1 MKNRSVALLLE
12 TSNAYSRGLLDGII
26 GFVQQH
32 RGWSVYLPEQERG
45 ADPPEWLRR
54 WKGDGIIAR
63 IETHEIAR
71 AVTATKLPVVDLSAG
86 RFIENIPWLETDD
99 RRIAAQAAEHLLER
113 GFRNLAFCGD
123 PGFNWS
129 TLREQSFEACVR
141 DVGATYFCH
150 HSIAR
155 TDSGYSWNRDR
166 RGLIQWLKKLP
177 RPVGIMACYDIKA
190 QQLLAI
196 CRDEDIAVPDEVAVI
211 GVDNDRRLCELCDPP
226 LSSVMPNS
234 WKTGYEAASLL
245 DRMMRGETVSTEGR
259 LVPPLGVKT
268 RHSTDVLAINDA
280 DIVAA
285 IRIIREQAC
294 NGLTVQQL
302 MKQVPMSRR
311 IFERRFQQLLGRTP
325 HAEILRMR
333 IDRCR
338 QLLAETDLPLT
349 EIARAAGFPHAEY
362 LSVSFKRET
371 GQTPRAFRTSH
382 RGGSGNSNPLM
393 TMSISVQPTFRK
405 TSNSQ

>member
-71 AVTATKLPVVDLSAG
+71 AVSATKLPVVDLSAG
-86 RFIENIPWLETDD
+86 RFLENIPWLETDD
-99 RRIAAQAAEHLLER
+99 RRIAEVAAEHLLER

-129 TLREQSFEACVR
+129 KLREQSFEACVR
-141 DVGATYFCH
+141 SIGAAYFCH
-150 HSIAR
+150 HSAPR
-155 TDSGYSWNRDR
+155 TDADYSWNRDR
-166 RGLIQWLKKLP
+166 RGLIQWLRKLP
-177 RPVGIMACYDIKA
+177 RPIGIMACYDIKA

-196 CRDEDIAVPDEVAVI
+196 CREEDIAVPDEVAVI

-226 LSSVMPNS
+226 LSSVVPNS
-234 WKTGYEAASLL
+234 WKTGYESASLL
-245 DRMMRGETVSTEGR
+245 DRMMRGERVSTEGR
-259 LVPPLGVKT
+259 LIPPLGVKT
-268 RHSTDVLAINDA
+268 RHSTDVLAIDDA

-285 IRIIREQAC
+285 IRIIRDQSC
-294 NGLTVQQL
+294 KGLTVHQL
-302 MKQVPMSRR
+302 MRQVPMSRR
-311 IFERRFQQLLGRTP
+311 IFERRFQNLLGRTP
-325 HAEILRMR
+325 HAEIVRIR

-362 LSVSFKRET
+362 LSVTFKRET
-371 GQTPRAFRTSH
+371 GQTPREFRLEH
-382 RGGSGNSNPLM
+382 RIRG
-393 TMSISVQPTFRK
+393 
-405 TSNSQ
+405 

>member
-1 MKNRSVALLLE
+1 MRNRSVALLLE

-32 RGWSVYLPEQERG
+32 RSWSVYLPEQERG

-71 AVTATKLPVVDLSAG
+71 AVRATRLPVVDVSAG
-86 RFIENIPWLETDD
+86 RFIEEIPWLETDD
-99 RRIAAQAAEHLLER
+99 QKIASLAADHLLQR
-113 GFRNLAFCGD
+113 GFRNLAFCAD
-123 PGFNWS
+123 PGFQWS
-129 TLREQSFEACVR
+129 VLRQQQFAKSVAEAGANYFLHQSV
-141 DVGATYFCH
+141 
-150 HSIAR
+150 AR

-166 RGLIQWLKKLP
+166 KSLLNWLRKLP

-196 CRDEDIAVPDEVAVI
+196 CRDEGIAVPDEVAVI

-226 LSSVMPNS
+226 LSSVVPNS
-234 WKTGYEAASLL
+234 WKTGFEAASLL
-245 DRMMRGETVSTEGR
+245 DRMMAGENVGNHPR
-259 LVPPLGVKT
+259 LIPPLGVQT
-268 RHSTDVLAINDA
+268 RQSTDVLAINDP

-285 IRIIREQAC
+285 LRLIRIKAC
-294 NGLTVQQL
+294 EGISVQQIV
-302 MKQVPMSRR
+302 KQIPMSRR
-311 IFERRFQQLLGRTP
+311 VFENRFQKLVGRTP
-325 HAEILRMR
+325 HAEILRLR

-338 QLLAETDLPLT
+338 QLLSETDLPLT

-362 LSVSFKRET
+362 LSVTFKREV
-371 GQTPRAFRTSH
+371 GETPREFRNNNRSSQRNTP
-382 RGGSGNSNPLM
+382 RESG
-393 TMSISVQPTFRK
+393 VK
-405 TSNSQ
+405 

>member
-1 MKNRSVALLLE
+1 MA
-12 TSNAYSRGLLDGII
+12 
-26 GFVQQH
+26 
-32 RGWSVYLPEQERG
+32 
-45 ADPPEWLRR
+45 
-54 WKGDGIIAR
+54 
-63 IETHEIAR
+63 
-71 AVTATKLPVVDLSAG
+71 ATKLPVVDLSAG

-99 RRIAAQAAEHLLER
+99 RRIAELAAEHLLER

-129 TLREQSFEACVR
+129 KLREQSFETCVR
-141 DVGATYFCH
+141 NSGAAYFCH
-150 HSIAR
+150 HSTAR
-155 TDSGYSWNRDR
+155 TDASYSWNRDR

-226 LSSVMPNS
+226 LSSVVPNS
-234 WKTGYEAASLL
+234 WKTGYEAAAVL
-245 DRMMRGETVSTEGR
+245 DQLMRGEVVSCDGR
-259 LVPPLGVKT
+259 LIPPLGVKT

-285 IRIIREQAC
+285 IRIIRDQAC
-294 NGLTVQQL
+294 KGLTVQQL
-302 MKQVPMSRR
+302 MRQVPMSRR

-325 HAEILRMR
+325 HAEILRIR

-338 QLLAETDLPLT
+338 QLLSETDLPLT

-362 LSVSFKRET
+362 LSVTFKRET
-371 GQTPRAFRTSH
+371 GQTPREFRFEH
-382 RGGSGNSNPLM
+382 RTRG
-393 TMSISVQPTFRK
+393 
-405 TSNSQ
+405 

>member
-71 AVTATKLPVVDLSAG
+71 AVAATKLPVVDVSAG

-99 RRIAAQAAEHLLER
+99 RRIAELAAEHLLER

-129 TLREQSFEACVR
+129 KLREQSFEGCVR
-141 DVGATYFCH
+141 NFGAAYFCH

-155 TDSGYSWNRDR
+155 TDARYSWNRDR

-226 LSSVMPNS
+226 LSSVVPNA
-234 WKTGYEAASLL
+234 WKTGYEAAAVL
-245 DRMMRGETVSTEGR
+245 DQLMRGEAVSCDGR
-259 LVPPLGVKT
+259 LIPPLGVKT

-285 IRIIREQAC
+285 IRIIRDQAC

-325 HAEILRMR
+325 HAEILRLR

-371 GQTPRAFRTSH
+371 GKTPSAFRTEH
-382 RGGSGNSNPLM
+382 RSGSGNLLTLSG
-393 TMSISVQPTFRK
+393 QPIHR
-405 TSNSQ
+405 SSRDDGSDDD